1 MLISGSLLKICDDK
15 RKIDELNRC
24 CDMIH
29 FDIMDGKFTDNKTL
43 EYFKN
48 VSGVTKP
55 IDVHLMVYDVEK
67 YLDKVSAFKP
77 EYVTFHY
84 EIGDILNNIKLIKER
99 GFKAGIAINPETDVD
114 YICEYLNMVNLVLV
128 MSVRPGKGGQKFIDI
143 SDKID
148 KLEKYRSDNDLDYK
162 IEVDGGINSE
172 TIKKVKK
179 VDIAVCGS
187 YITDSLDYEKMVK
200 SL

>member
-15 RKIDELNRC
+15 EKIDELNRC

-29 FDIMDGKFTDNKTL
+29 FDVMDGEFTDDKTD
-43 EYFKN
+43 YFKN

-67 YLDKVSAFKP
+67 YLDEVSVFKP

-84 EIGDILNNIKLIKER
+84 EIGNILSNINLIKNR
-99 GFKAGIAINPETDVD
+99 GFKVGIAINPETEVSD
-114 YICEYLNMVNLVLV
+114 IFEYLNLIDLVLV
-128 MSVRPGKGGQKFIDI
+128 MSVPPGKGGQKFIDV

-148 KLEKYRSDNDLDYK
+148 KLVDYRSENGLDYL

-172 TIKKVKK
+172 TIKKVKN